1 MKRTL
6 SLLFA
11 IMASMTLLYGA
22 TFTQEI
28 NGINYKLNTKDNTA
42 EVVSGTYSGEIII
55 PSSVSYDGK
64 SYSVVSIG
72 SSAFAGQNILKITL
86 PNSITKINSYA
97 FRNCTGLNTITLP
110 NGSLYIGSDVF
121 EGCTV
126 LAIVNYNGTMQEWCT
141 IDFYGDDSTPMC
153 YASQLYINGENVNNG
168 NLKITEGI
176 TEIKKY
182 AFYNLKRIT
191 SVTFPTNSLQA
202 LGNYA
207 FSCCANLSAITIPN
221 SVTSLGAYVFASSG
235 LETAVIG
242 TGVTNIS
249 GKAFFQCTKLATIS
263 LLADVT
269 NIAESAFC
277 GCSVLD
283 NVILPNSITSIGES
297 AFMNCT
303 QLKSITLPEN
313 IEIISKNVFNNCT
326 SLASLTIPNKVI
338 IIDANAFEKCS
349 QLSNIIVGT
358 GLTTINTNAFLSC
371 TALQT
376 ITLPNNVESIN
387 ANAFANCS
395 SLAKVDMG
403 TGIISMKT
411 YIFSGCTKLK
421 DITVRATTPPVIE
434 STTFYGINS
443 SHVIKVPCGSLSS
456 YQSEL
461 YWKDL
466 TLEGFGGNCGSGTT
480 NYTVSVSSANT
491 SMGTVSG
498 GGTYEE
504 GATAT
509 VTASPKSGY
518 KFTRWSNGNT
528 TNPYSFTV
536 TSNVSL
542 TAYFE
547 QSSTPEPEN
556 SKLWN
561 MSDAAFNSL
570 GTISSQ
576 TTIDGLTIYA
586 TSAKNVVIDASSQT
600 IDGLSFTHRL
610 KLSGTGASDAR
621 MLSFQVDGDCDID
634 VYLMSASSSADRTLN
649 IDKGSF
655 GNSWKTIPA
664 LGSSATKGTV
674 HYTGGA
680 ATMYL
685 YSPSS
690 GVNIYAIRV
699 TSEST
704 PQPTTYTVSV
714 SSANTSMGTVSGG
727 GTYEEGAT
735 ATVTASP
742 KSGYKFTRWS
752 NGNTTNPYSFTVTSN
767 VSLTAYFEQSSTPEP
782 ASSKF
787 WNISDGAFNSL
798 GTITSTKTVDG
809 LTIYATSSK
818 NVVIDGSNQEID
830 GLSFTHRLKLNGTG
844 SSDARLL
851 SFHVDGK
858 CDIDVYLKSGS
869 GSEDRTLNIDKG
881 SFGSSLTTIPALSAS
896 ISKGTIHYTGGATT
910 IYLYSSSGGVNIYAI
925 RVTSEG
931 TPQPTTYTVSV
942 SSANTSMGTVSGGG
956 TYEEGATATVTASP
970 KSGYKFTRWS
980 NGNTTNPYSFT
991 VTSNVS
997 LTAYFE
1003 QSSTPEP
1010 ASSKFWNISDGAFN
1024 SLGTITSTKTVDG
1037 LTIYATSSKNVVIDG
1052 SNQEIDGLSFTHRLK
1067 LNGTG
1072 SSDARL
1078 LSFHVDGKCDIDVY
1092 LKSGSGSEDRTL
1104 NIDKGSFGS
1113 SLTTIPALSASISK
1127 GTIHYT
1133 GGATTIYLYSPS
1145 SGVNVY
1151 AIRVTTGGGSED
1163 IENTYYQEERAQKIL
1178 RNGQILIIRGDHTY
1192 TLQGQEVK

>member
-1 MKRTL
+1 MKKFIL
-6 SLLFA
+6 SCLLSA
-11 IMASMTLLYGA
+11 LCIMIAY
-22 TFTQEI
+22 
-28 NGINYKLNTKDNTA
+28 A
-42 EVVSGTYSGEIII
+42 ETDSGTCGE
-55 PSSVSYDGK
+55 SLYWSYDTSTKVLSITGQGDMFDYEFI
-64 SYSVVSIG
+64 SYFSEYTTPWWKYHKQIEVINIDEGVISIG
-72 SSAFAGQNILKITL
+72 KYAFTHCDKVSNVNL
-86 PNSITKINSYA
+86 PNSLKKIGEEGFSQCSALSSSSIGNLPSSLEEIGRSAFSQCTSLTSISVGEQFNTLGDYSFYLCSSLTSFTCASIYPPTVIKHANSGYSTDKESYA
-97 FRNCTGLNTITLP
+97 FRGANKDLTIYVPCRSLSTYENSDWSRLGVVWYSHDSYDVAKLQGLGNCEEPPVPRTYTVTVLSSDISKGTVSGGGQYEEGTTVTITATPKEGYDFIFWSDESEQNPYSFIVTEDVTITAYFGVDYSSTYVVIVQSADSLMGTASFSNLSGTQNLNYGQYTIGTNLIAKANP
-110 NGSLYIGSDVF
+110 NQGYKFSHWNDGIS
-121 EGCTV
+121 
-126 LAIVNYNGTMQEWCT
+126 AN
-141 IDFYGDDSTPMC
+141 PR
-153 YASQLYINGENVNNG
+153 
-168 NLKITEGI
+168 GI
-176 TEIKKY
+176 TVE
-182 AFYNLKRIT
+182 
-191 SVTFPTNSLQA
+191 
-202 LGNYA
+202 
-207 FSCCANLSAITIPN
+207 
-221 SVTSLGAYVFASSG
+221 
-235 LETAVIG
+235 
-242 TGVTNIS
+242 
-249 GKAFFQCTKLATIS
+249 
-263 LLADVT
+263 
-269 NIAESAFC
+269 
-277 GCSVLD
+277 
-283 NVILPNSITSIGES
+283 
-297 AFMNCT
+297 
-303 QLKSITLPEN
+303 
-313 IEIISKNVFNNCT
+313 
-326 SLASLTIPNKVI
+326 
-338 IIDANAFEKCS
+338 
-349 QLSNIIVGT
+349 SNII
-358 GLTTINTNAFLSC
+358 LRAYFESENTTQPMT
-371 TALQT
+371 
-376 ITLPNNVESIN
+376 
-387 ANAFANCS
+387 
-395 SLAKVDMG
+395 
-403 TGIISMKT
+403 
-411 YIFSGCTKLK
+411 
-421 DITVRATTPPVIE
+421 
-434 STTFYGINS
+434 
-443 SHVIKVPCGSLSS
+443 
-456 YQSEL
+456 
-461 YWKDL
+461 
-466 TLEGFGGNCGSGTT
+466 
-480 NYTVSVSSANT
+480 YTVSVSSANT
-491 SMGTVSG
+491 SMGAVSG
-498 GGTYEE
+498 GGQYEE
-504 GATAT
+504 GETAT
-509 VTASPKSGY
+509 VTATPKSGY
-518 KFTRWSNGNT
+518 KFTKWSNGST
-528 TNPYSFTV
+528 VNPYSFTV

-556 SKLWN
+556 STFWN
-561 MSDAAFNSL
+561 ISDAAFNSL
-570 GTISSQ
+570 GSITSKK
-576 TTIDGLTIYA
+576 TIDGLTIYA
-586 TSAKNVVIDASSQT
+586 TENKPVVIDADARE

-610 KLSGTGASDAR
+610 KFGGTGASDAR
-621 MLSFQVDGDCDID
+621 TLSFKVDGNCDID
-634 VYLMSASSSADRTLN
+634 VYLMSASGSADRTLN
-649 IDKGSF
+649 VDKGSF
-655 GNSWKTIPA
+655 GNSLATIPA
-664 LGSSATKGTV
+664 LSSSASRETV

-680 ATMYL
+680 TTVYL

-714 SSANTSMGTVSGG
+714 SSANTSMGTVYGG
-727 GTYEEGAT
+727 GQYEEGTT
-735 ATVTASP
+735 ATVTATP
-742 KSGYKFTRWS
+742 KSGYKFTKWS
-752 NGNTTNPYSFTVTSN
+752 NGSTANPYSFAVTNN
-767 VSLTAYFEQSSTPEP
+767 VSLTAYFEQSSTPQP
-782 ASSKF
+782 QSSKF
-787 WNISDGAFNSL
+787 WNISDDTFNSL

-830 GLSFTHRLKLNGTG
+830 ELSFTHRLKLNGTG
-844 SSDARLL
+844 SNDARML
-851 SFHVDGK
+851 SFKVEGK

-925 RVTSEG
+925 RVTSEN

-970 KSGYKFTRWS
+970 KSGYKFTKWS
-980 NGNTTNPYSFT
+980 NGSTANPYSFT
-991 VTSNVS
+991 VTSNMS

-1024 SLGTITSTKTVDG
+1024 SLGTISSTKTVDG

-1092 LKSGSGSEDRTL
+1092 LKSGSGTEDRTL